1 MAQVLLAGS
10 LEPSD
15 APTLASALSQ
25 VEESLRVWA
34 SSAELFQS
42 LLQQVFGVGAGV
54 AADALRSELLA
65 GGLGLQLERL
75 DSTTLAGR
83 RGAYTSDGADGGE
96 RIYINDAW
104 LNTATTQEIT
114 AVLIEEI
121 GHALDQRLHGLQ
133 DTPGDEGA
141 LFAALLLQQPLSEQ
155 QRLSIQTEDDH
166 GTLQINGQTVLVE
179 AAEAIGTGLSPNPNA
194 GVIDI
199 GPGEF
204 QENNEDFTNEG
215 TINNSGTLENY
226 GTLFNNGPSFSS
238 IAIVLNEGLIAN
250 SGTITNTSYGEIVNR
265 GTFLN
270 RSESFLTNDGGF
282 INNSGTIDNSGTLLN
297 NGFSFLFNGGLLEND
312 KSIVNDGSLENA
324 NQLNNNNGGD
334 IVNNNFLRN
343 NGALNNDGL
352 LEHID
357 GIFDNNGQISNNG
370 TFNNSAFLDNST
382 FGEIL
387 NNGNIFNQGFIQ
399 NIGITRND
407 SYFYN
412 GDAFVNFGYLSSLGQ
427 FRNLGTLDNNASVTI
442 EGFFDN
448 LGTLFNI
455 GTFENNGQFFNDG
468 PFLTDSTSILMGRGD
483 FYGDFNIESGE
494 FRANRGARIFD
505 NFQVS
510 GSGVFRIEDYST
522 SDSILTLFG
531 SGSIDLEFA
540 TIDYGSIDSL
550 TFGSYV
556 LIDAE
561 NAGSIFIDLD
571 QQNILLDALESSGR
585 EYNLF
590 KFQDEDLV
598 LEVTCL
604 LAGTLIAT
612 PSGEQPIETLQPGD
626 WVQTVNG
633 PRAVR
638 FLSRTS
644 HNPVILWNL
653 DELPIRINAGALGG
667 GSPRRDLYVSSDHG
681 ILIEGHLVQ
690 ASALVNDRTICRTT
704 PEDWSPHRPITY
716 YKLEFQEHELITAEG
731 LLVESFVDNQA
742 RGAWDNHQHYL
753 ALYGEE
759 LPIREMPLPRIKY
772 ARQLSG
778 MLRSHL
784 QQLLAPATV
793 ALETPS
799 LSRS

>member
-10 LEPSD
+10 REPSD
-15 APTLASALSQ
+15 APALASALSQ

-54 AADALRSELLA
+54 AADALRDDLLA
-65 GGLGLQLERL
+65 GGLRLQLERL

-83 RGAYTSDGADGGE
+83 RGAYTSEGADGGE

-121 GHALDQRLHGLQ
+121 GHALDRRLHGLQ

-155 QRLSIQTEDDH
+155 QRLTIQAEDDH
-166 GTLQINGQTVLVE
+166 GILKINGQSVLVE
-179 AAEAIGTGLSPNPNA
+179 AAEAVGTGLSPNPNA
-194 GVIDI
+194 GVIEI

-204 QENNEDFTNEG
+204 VENNEDFTNEG
-215 TINNSGTLENY
+215 TINNT
-226 GTLFNNGPSFSS
+226 
-238 IAIVLNEGLIAN
+238 
-250 SGTITNTSYGEIVNR
+250 GTITNTSYGEIVNR

-270 RSESFLTNDGGF
+270 RSESFLTNDGGI

-297 NGFSFLFNGGLLEND
+297 NSYSLLFNGGLLDNN
-312 KSIVNDGSLENA
+312 KSLVNDGSLEND
-324 NQLNNNNGGD
+324 NQLNNNSGGD
-334 IVNNNFLRN
+334 LVNNGLLTN
-343 NGALNNDGL
+343 NGAFNNDGL
-352 LEHID
+352 VENVA
-357 GIFDNNGQISNNG
+357 GNFENYGQLSNNG
-370 TFNNSAFLDNST
+370 TLSNTAALENGIT
-382 FGEIL
+382 GEIL
-387 NNGNIFNQGFIQ
+387 NNGNIFNQGLIS
-399 NIGITRND
+399 NSGIIRNEN
-407 SYFYN
+407 YFES
-412 GDAFVNFGYLSSLGQ
+412 GDYFANSGYLSSFGL
-427 FRNLGTLDNNASVTI
+427 FRNLGTFENIGSVIIDGSFENAGSLYNT
-442 EGFFDN
+442 
-448 LGTLFNI
+448 
-455 GTFENNGQFFNDG
+455 GTFENNGQLYNDG
-468 PFLTDSTSILMGRGD
+468 SFFTYSTSILMGRGD

-494 FRANRGARIFD
+494 FRANLGARIFD

-510 GSGVFRIEDYST
+510 GSGIFRIEDYST

-644 HNPVILWNL
+644 HNPVILWNF

-704 PEDWSPHRPITY
+704 PEHWSPQRPITY
-716 YKLEFQEHELITAEG
+716 YNLEFQEHELITAEG

-793 ALETPS
+793 ALEALS